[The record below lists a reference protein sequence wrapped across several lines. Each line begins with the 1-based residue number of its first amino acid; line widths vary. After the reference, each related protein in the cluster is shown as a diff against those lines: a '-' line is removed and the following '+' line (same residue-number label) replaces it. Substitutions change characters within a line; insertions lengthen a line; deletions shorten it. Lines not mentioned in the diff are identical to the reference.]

1 MALIE
6 REKVN
11 PDFTWKLTDIYLNE
25 EAFEKDYKIAE
36 EAVKKIYAFKE
47 TFTNSENSLRE
58 ALDFYYDT
66 SLLVEKLYIYS
77 MLQKSGDNGDPNYQ
91 TLEGRTQNLYVSFS
105 SASSF
110 IEPLILSS
118 GKLDGFIKSD
128 ILKPYRR
135 VLKEI
140 KRGQSHTLSE
150 SEEKILSDLSDVS
163 GSSKNTFEMLESV
176 DMTFPSVTVNGEDT
190 ELSHAQYGVLIKSEN
205 REVRK
210 EAFEK
215 YFSEFN
221 KYINTF
227 AATYSGSVKFDSFYA
242 KTRKF
247 GSSLESALFS
257 SNVPVSV
264 YDNLISSVRNAL
276 PLMEKYIELRKK
288 ALNISDIKT
297 YDLYCPMVEDCDLKL
312 SYEESKELVLKAMEP
327 LGKRYNELLRKAFN
341 ERWIDI
347 YENKGK
353 TTGAYSCGL
362 YSVHPFVLLNYT
374 NTLDD
379 AFTVAH
385 ELGHAMHSYLSDE
398 AQNYQDSDYKI
409 MAAEVASTVNEVL
422 LTKYLLKTEK
432 DPKRKAY
439 ILNHFLEGFR
449 TTVFRQT
456 LFAEFEKISH
466 EMCEKGIPLTA
477 KELSNVYKKLNEEY
491 YKGVEIPELYS
502 IEWARIPHFYNAF
515 YVYQYATGFSAAV
528 KIANDIEEM
537 GNSEKYIEFLKT
549 GGSDYPIEELKIAG
563 VDLSSPETVENA
575 MEMFKTSVEELSE
588 LI

>member
-36 EAVKKIYAFKE
+36 EAVKKIHAFKE

-176 DMTFPSVTVNGEDT
+176 DMTFPIVTVNGEDT